1 MLHTVDGFCK
11 PEAVAVVGVGGGQV
25 FGGVRGT
32 CQSASVRPCEGCA
45 VVPGGGVADGV
56 VADGVS
62 VVGLQQIKPL
72 AVHVGEDLRLGAVP
86 AAVKAVLGGGPVA
99 ETVWVRRKASG
110 SKSKRALYCPA
121 DIDIICGVSNIL
133 TATVQ

>member
-1 MLHTVDGFCK
+1 MLHTVDRFGQAQ
-11 PEAVAVVGVGGGQV
+11 AVAVVGVGGGQV
-25 FGGVRGT
+25 FGGVRGA
-32 CQSASVRPCEGCA
+32 CQPSAVYPGEGAA
-45 VVPGGGVADGV
+45 VVPGGWVADGI
-56 VADGVS
+56 VADGIS
-62 VVGLQQIKPL
+62 VVGRQQVKPL

-86 AAVKAVLGGGPVA
+86 VAVKAVLGGGPVA
-99 ETVWVRRKASG
+99 ETIWVRRKASG